1 MPRIRHNSRKKILAN
16 SLFNATANTNNNSSP
31 HAHRS
36 VSMSKFS
43 MHTNWFL
50 IAHISN
56 KCSGNHDTFYTR
68 YRKFVFHFTARQSS
82 KNEKKTR
89 RQMEWE
95 KISKRKPLN
104 KQNKAIK
111 VFFPLPFALKNWRVQ
126 TRTTYIH
133 GCQSIVCD
141 ALNGTHIHGIHVS
154 AVCSFAFLVVE
165 KT

>member
-1 MPRIRHNSRKKILAN
+1 MNSPYILFYMPRIRHNSRKKILAN

-36 VSMSKFS
+36 VSMPKFS

-82 KNEKKTR
+82 KNEKKNTTTDGVR
-89 RQMEWE
+89 E
-95 KISKRKPLN
+95 N
-104 KQNKAIK
+104 KQKKATEQTK
-111 VFFPLPFALKNWRVQ
+111 QSDKSFFSTTFRLEELTCSNANNIYSRLPVDCVWCFKWHTH
-126 TRTTYIH
+126 TRNTR
-133 GCQSIVCD
+133 
-141 ALNGTHIHGIHVS
+141 
-154 AVCSFAFLVVE
+154 
-165 KT
+165 